1 MSDAPARLT
10 RAEQQARTRERLLA
24 AAADAFAEHG
34 FDGASIDDITARAGF
49 SRGAFYSNFADKSDL
64 LVQLCEAQIDR
75 FARSELPAILA
86 TPEPEQ
92 LAAVARWLARE
103 EPPLET
109 LLVVELA
116 RQRHR
121 PEIAATLDR
130 VLATVIGG
138 IEGLLTVAGSQ
149 LAGLGRDEV
158 QARSRAVLAAV
169 VGIDVLGH
177 VGIPVDRRVIELLLA
192 GIADPESAS

>member
-1 MSDAPARLT
+1 MSQAPERLT

-49 SRGAFYSNFADKSDL
+49 SRGAFYSNFSDKSDL
-64 LVQLCEAQIDR
+64 LVQLCEAHIDR
-75 FARSELPAILA
+75 FARSELPEILA
-86 TPEPEQ
+86 TPEDEQ
-92 LAAVARWLARE
+92 VAVVARWLAQE
-103 EPPLET
+103 TPPLET

-130 VLATVIGG
+130 VMATVVGG
-138 IEGLLTVAGSQ
+138 IEGLLTVPGSR
-149 LAGLGRDEV
+149 LANLDQAEV
-158 QARSRAVLAAV
+158 EARSRAVLAAV
-169 VGIDVLGH
+169 VGIDVLAH
-177 VGIPVDRRVIELLLA
+177 VGITVDRRVIELLLA
-192 GIADPESAS
+192 GVADPEMEG